1 MTRWTVEER
10 QQKNNLEIIQW
21 CVLFYLKNTN
31 PNSNAKILIRHSSPL
46 SICLSSLH
54 ADDDLDE
61 FIRQVA
67 NLNSHGISPLH
78 NATAADM
85 NWSFGQSLFFASTVI
100 TTIGYG
106 HVTPLTAAGK
116 MFCIAYACVGIPLT
130 LVLLSA
136 AVERALVPVGWLL
149 GRMQARV
156 GHLYPP
162 FNVRVMHLVLIG
174 KPVAPLVVAAVV
186 WLMRRT
192 AASGGVVVNTSV
204 NVMGL
209 SATM

>member
-1 MTRWTVEER
+1 MMVEKINEGA
-10 QQKNNLEIIQW
+10 
-21 CVLFYLKNTN
+21 FYSYLDCFARSKPQT
-31 PNSNAKILIRHSSPL
+31 LIDFFIASL
-46 SICLSSLH
+46 SISLFNSPC

-116 MFCIAYACVGIPLT
+116 AFCIAYACVGIPLT

-162 FNVRVMHLVLIG
+162 FNVRVMHLLLIG
-174 KPVAPLVVAAVV
+174 KPVAPLAVAVV
-186 WLMRRT
+186 LWLARRT
-192 AASGGVVVNTSV
+192 AASGGLVVNTSV
-204 NVMGL
+204 NVLGL